1 MKKNSFINPVLM
13 FVFLITGCGFNESE
27 NRGGEEEKMEILP
40 ARYSTYK
47 GSPEIWRSVLQ
58 CWDSEIKLAL
68 PSHIPFLFV
77 AAPTKK
83 LDLELPPSYR
93 DFVAAGGLGFKRLYD
108 YQYPH
113 EDYPKPFLDLEA
125 VQLFSGRSPQ
135 DHDMW
140 TSVSQGSDDPLGKA
154 YFSYDKKG
162 SRLYRM
168 SELSAMLAV
177 GEEPNGG
184 FYLLNPLHKTVD
196 GEWEAMLLHPKI
208 PGAIRFKSFAHLVA
222 HIYLE
227 DHGIIHKLGGEQ
239 QHLYYFTGEWRDTC
253 LSRIIEKD
261 W

>member
-1 MKKNSFINPVLM
+1 MSAGCDLAGSENQKKNEVEVEVLPDR
-13 FVFLITGCGFNESE
+13 N
-27 NRGGEEEKMEILP
+27 
-40 ARYSTYK
+40 STYK
-47 GSPEIWRSVLQ
+47 GSSEAWRSVLQ
-58 CWDSEIKLAL
+58 CWDSEMQTAL
-68 PSHIPFLFV
+68 NSHVLPLSLD
-77 AAPTKK
+77 ASTKNIDPK
-83 LDLELPPSYR
+83 LPPSYR

-108 YQYPH
+108 HQYPH
-113 EDYPKPFLDLEA
+113 EGYPKPFLDLEE

-140 TSVSQGSDDPLGKA
+140 ISVSQGTDHPLGNA

-227 DHGIIHKLGGEQ
+227 DHGIIHKLGEEQ

-253 LSRIIEKD
+253 FSRIIEKD